1 VEKNGIHQ
9 ARNNLN
15 GTQTEITT
23 LDKKWQT
30 IKKIIEP
37 TNQPSPIAP
46 FKKMAELVIIDLALL
61 FVFEWKRSTSL
72 WELTFI
78 LFRRI

>member
-1 VEKNGIHQ
+1 M
-9 ARNNLN
+9 
-15 GTQTEITT
+15 
-23 LDKKWQT
+23 QT

-46 FKKMAELVIIDLALL
+46 LKKKTELGIIDVALL
-61 FVFEWKRSTSL
+61 FVFQSKRSTSL

-78 LFRRI
+78 LFHRI